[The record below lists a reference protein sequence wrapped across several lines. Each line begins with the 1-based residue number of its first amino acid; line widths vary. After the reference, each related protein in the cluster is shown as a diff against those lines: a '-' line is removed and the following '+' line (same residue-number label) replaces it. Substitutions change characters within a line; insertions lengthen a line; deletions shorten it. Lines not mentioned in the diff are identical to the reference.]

1 MWAKSGLF
9 VLHNNIMR
17 PKTQHSSSMTM
28 FMHPLLPCT
37 QRLAELRD
45 NYLQKGTSNCLI
57 GTDSDHIPSEEC
69 GTEFKRSSANFWYK
83 ACTSLRASVRISN
96 IFLEPSPVH
105 MHARKRVC
113 PCGFVCVCMKEMSI
127 KNFTSHFLRF

>member
-1 MWAKSGLF
+1 
-9 VLHNNIMR
+9 
-17 PKTQHSSSMTM
+17 MTM
-28 FMHPLLPCT
+28 SMHPLLHCT

-57 GTDSDHIPSEEC
+57 GTDSDHVPSEEC
-69 GTEFKRSSANFWYK
+69 GIKFKRVQLTFWYK

-113 PCGFVCVCMKEMSI
+113 PCVFVCVCMKEMSI
-127 KNFTSHFLRF
+127 KKTSPLTLYVFDSPISWYACDKNRLRIGRV

>member
-1 MWAKSGLF
+1 MS
-9 VLHNNIMR
+9 
-17 PKTQHSSSMTM
+17 
-28 FMHPLLPCT
+28 MHPLLPCT

-57 GTDSDHIPSEEC
+57 GTDSDHVPSEEC
-69 GTEFKRSSANFWYK
+69 GTEVKRSLAFWYK

-105 MHARKRVC
+105 MHARKHV
-113 PCGFVCVCMKEMSI
+113 FLCVCMKEMSI
-127 KNFTSHFLRF
+127 KNFTSHFYVFDSPISWYACTC